1 MKPGYE
7 QIRNDRE
14 INLLIEQGNR
24 NLKVLGYT
32 EHSRKH
38 AVKVAETAGRI
49 LKELG
54 YRRRQVEM
62 AKIAGYMHDIGNT
75 VNRYDHA
82 HSSAVLAY
90 GILKEREMKLE
101 DILTI
106 TSAIGQ
112 HDEETG
118 TAVDAV
124 SAALILADKT
134 DVRRNRVQNRVNYA
148 ALSSNLEIDPE
159 KKVIHMRLE
168 LDDSICS
175 VMDYFEIFLKR
186 MLMCRRA
193 AEMLGC
199 RFKLTANGSKIC

>member
-1 MKPGYE
+1 M
-7 QIRNDRE
+7 
-14 INLLIEQGNR
+14 
-24 NLKVLGYT
+24 
-32 EHSRKH
+32 
-38 AVKVAETAGRI
+38 
-49 LKELG
+49 
-54 YRRRQVEM
+54 EM

-124 SAALILADKT
+124 SAALTWQIKQMCAEIGYRIRYRQILISMT
-134 DVRRNRVQNRVNYA
+134 
-148 ALSSNLEIDPE
+148 
-159 KKVIHMRLE
+159 
-168 LDDSICS
+168 
-175 VMDYFEIFLKR
+175 
-186 MLMCRRA
+186 
-193 AEMLGC
+193 G
-199 RFKLTANGSKIC
+199 